1 MCKLDFKTVLAKETR
16 EELMEG
22 DDPMS
27 DEQRDI
33 LQGGLKAEKIICNYY
48 DSLVSY
54 MNSVGKECW
63 LRPIIHLCKK
73 AFEEVMSD
81 LSQDYV
87 DIVSSVQKRSKCNS
101 AYCLQVDKNRTQYCS
116 FYYPFDESPATRI
129 KYIKVSNIAGVSFR
143 PEIVKKKNHPWLNRH
158 QQLHP
163 QGWRADMPVL
173 NT

>member
-1 MCKLDFKTVLAKETR
+1 
-16 EELMEG
+16 MEA

-73 AFEEVMSD
+73 VFEEVMSD
-81 LSQDYV
+81 LSQDYI

-101 AYCLQVDKNRTQYCS
+101 AYCLQVDKKRAQYCS

-143 PEIVKKKNHPWLNRH
+143 PEIVKKKIILDLTDINNYIHKGGEQTQAFN
-158 QQLHP
+158 
-163 QGWRADMPVL
+163 
-173 NT
+173 